1 MESSG
6 HLDRESKTNTTLGIP
21 RSGLDPVSASC
32 QLYDFRPP
40 PCLSEPPFLSR
51 EVGYLA
57 GAVVR
62 DLLRP

>member
-6 HLDRESKTNTTLGIP
+6 HLDRESKTNAKLGIP
-21 RSGLDPVSASC
+21 RCGLDPGSASY

-40 PCLSEPPFLSR
+40 PCLSEPAVLTH

-57 GAVVR
+57 RAVVR
-62 DLLRP
+62 D